1 MNNINDIRAA
11 LALLLALLSSACT
24 TLPLREAAPA
34 GAAAHDPPAAL
45 AALEAAVQEDPRDA
59 RLRTDYLRQR
69 EALIGA
75 RLAAAER
82 ALAIGD
88 FELAA
93 QHYREVLRLDAQ
105 HPRAQAGLDALV
117 DERRRLARVAE
128 AEAALA
134 RDDVALAERLARS
147 VLAEAPAHVR
157 ARRLLRD
164 IDERRLQLRPV
175 VVPSGPLAKPVNLT
189 FRDAPLRVVFEALSQ
204 AAGLNFVFDSDVR
217 DDALVSLVV
226 RDTTV
231 DEVIR
236 LIAATQQIERKL
248 LNANSVLIY
257 PATPAKQR
265 DYQELVSRSFYL
277 AHADVKQA
285 EVLLR
290 QLVKVRDVFID
301 EKLNLVVIKD
311 TPAAVQLA
319 ERLIATLDVAE
330 AEVMLELEVLEVSR
344 SKLRELGLEFPDQ
357 VGYGL
362 LQGGASGLTVP
373 GNVSLR
379 SGTGLVPFVSNP
391 AAVLRLRLEDGDT
404 NLLANPRIRVRN
416 RAEARIH
423 IGQRVP
429 VFTTTSTAN
438 VGVSASVSYLD
449 VGLKL
454 DVEPSVTLDD
464 EVAIRVALEV
474 SSIVREV
481 PGPEGSLAYE
491 LGTRSASTTLRLQ
504 NGETQVLAG
513 LINDEERRT
522 ARRVPGLGELPLIG
536 RLFSVPRD
544 SSVQTEIVLLI
555 TPRIIRNIVPPVFS
569 RDHLPAGTEASIGAE
584 ALRIGPTPAQGLALR
599 GTGALSPQEVAA
611 ALAAFAPRAVDDS
624 APRELAATLVAPA
637 TAQPGAT
644 LTLTLNL
651 DGSGR
656 HDGGVVE
663 FDYDAARLEPVGFA
677 GAGPGQGA
685 VALPP
690 GTLPT
695 RVPIAFRVRADAHG
709 TADVVMSGVVL
720 QVGGERVA
728 RPLAGTANVAIG
740 E

>member
-1 MNNINDIRAA
+1 MNNINNVRAA
-11 LALLLALLSSACT
+11 LPLLLAGLLSACAAV
-24 TLPLREAAPA
+24 PAREPVAA
-34 GAAAHDPPAAL
+34 GSGDPFARL
-45 AALEAAVQEDPRDA
+45 AALEAAANADPLDA
-59 RLRTDYLRQR
+59 ERRADYVRQR
-69 EALIGA
+69 EVLIDA
-75 RLAAAER
+75 YLAAAEQAAAR
-82 ALAIGD
+82 AE

-93 QHYREVLRLDAQ
+93 RHYREVLRADAQ
-105 HPRAQAGLDALV
+105 HARAQAGLEALV

-128 AEAALA
+128 GEAALA
-134 RDDVALAERLARS
+134 RGDLPLAERLARS
-147 VLAEAPAHVR
+147 VLAEAPAHTR

-164 IDERRLQLRPV
+164 IDERRLQLRPE
-175 VVPSGPLAKPVNLT
+175 VVPSGPLARQVNLT

-311 TPAAVQLA
+311 TPAAVRLA

-344 SKLRELGLEFPDQ
+344 NRLRELGLEFPDQ

-362 LQGGASGLTVP
+362 LEGGRSGLLEP

-416 RAEARIH
+416 RSEARIH

-429 VFTTTSTAN
+429 VFTTTAVAN

-464 EVAIRVALEV
+464 EVAIRIALEV

-481 PGPEGSLAYE
+481 PGPEGSLAFE
-491 LGTRSASTTLRLQ
+491 LGTRSASTTLRLK

-544 SSVQTEIVLLI
+544 SSAQTEIVLLV
-555 TPRIIRNIVPPVFS
+555 TPRIIRNIVPPVFT
-569 RDHLPAGTEASIGAE
+569 RDHLPAGTEANIGAE

-599 GTGALSPQEVAA
+599 GTGALSPQEMAA
-611 ALAAFAPRAVDDS
+611 ALAAFAPREAGGG
-624 APRELAATLVAPA
+624 APRDIAATLVAPA
-637 TAQPGAT
+637 SAQPGAT

-651 DGSGR
+651 EGSGS

-663 FDYDAARLEPVGFA
+663 FDYDAERLEPVDFA

-685 VALPP
+685 VALPA
-690 GTLPT
+690 GSLPVS
-695 RVPIAFRVRADAHG
+695 VPVAFRVRADASG
-709 TADVVMSGVVL
+709 TADVVVSAVVL
-720 QVGGERVA
+720 EVGGERVA
-728 RPLAGTANVAIG
+728 MPVAGTASVAIG

>member
-1 MNNINDIRAA
+1 MNNTNDIRAA
-11 LALLLALLSSACT
+11 LALLLATLLPACT
-24 TLPLREAAPA
+24 MLPAREALPP
-34 GAAAHDPPAAL
+34 GAAADDPSAAL
-45 AALEAAVQEDPRDA
+45 AALGAAVQDDPRNA
-59 RLRTDYLRQR
+59 GLRADYLRQR
-69 EALIGA
+69 DALIGA
-75 RLAAAER
+75 WLAAAEH

-117 DERRRLARVAE
+117 DARRRLARLAE

-147 VLAEAPAHVR
+147 VLAEVPAHVR

-164 IDERRLQLRPV
+164 IDERRLQLRPA
-175 VVPSGPLAKPVNLT
+175 VVPSGPLAKPVNLS

-226 RDTTV
+226 REATV

-311 TPAAVQLA
+311 TPAAVHLA
-319 ERLIATLDVAE
+319 ERLIASLDVAE

-362 LQGGASGLTVP
+362 LQGGASGPLVA

-404 NLLANPRIRVRN
+404 NLLANPRIRVKN

-464 EVAIRVALEV
+464 EVAIRLALEV

-522 ARRVPGLGELPLIG
+522 ARRVPGLGELPVIG
-536 RLFSVPRD
+536 RLFSVPREA
-544 SSVQTEIVLLI
+544 SVQTEIVLLI
-555 TPRIIRNIVPPVFS
+555 TPRIIRNVVPPVFT
-569 RDHLPAGTEASIGAE
+569 RDPLPAGTEASIGAE
-584 ALRIGPTPAQGLALR
+584 VLRIGPTAPHSLALR
-599 GTGALSPQEVAA
+599 GTGALSPQEVAT
-611 ALAAFAPRAVDDS
+611 ALAAFTAREAADTAPRDVAV
-624 APRELAATLVAPA
+624 ELAAPRS
-637 TAQPGAT
+637 AQPGAMLT
-644 LTLTLNL
+644 LTLTLS
-651 DGSGR
+651 GSGS

-663 FDYDAARLEPVGFA
+663 FDYDAALLEPVGFA
-677 GAGPGQGA
+677 GAAPGQGA
-685 VALPP
+685 VALPA
-690 GTLPT
+690 GALPASL
-695 RVPIAFRVRADAHG
+695 PIAFRVRPDASG
-709 TADVVMSGVVL
+709 TANIIVSSVMFDVAG
-720 QVGGERVA
+720 QRVA
-728 RPLAGTANVAIG
+728 VPVAGTAHVAIG

>member
-1 MNNINDIRAA
+1 
-11 LALLLALLSSACT
+11 
-24 TLPLREAAPA
+24 
-34 GAAAHDPPAAL
+34 
-45 AALEAAVQEDPRDA
+45 
-59 RLRTDYLRQR
+59 
-69 EALIGA
+69 
-75 RLAAAER
+75 
-82 ALAIGD
+82 
-88 FELAA
+88 
-93 QHYREVLRLDAQ
+93 
-105 HPRAQAGLDALV
+105 ALV

-128 AEAALA
+128 GEAALA
-134 RDDVALAERLARS
+134 RGDLPLAERLARS
-147 VLAEAPAHVR
+147 VLAEAPAHTR

-164 IDERRLQLRPV
+164 IDERRLQLRPE
-175 VVPSGPLAKPVNLT
+175 VVPSGPLARQVNLT

-311 TPAAVQLA
+311 TPAAVRLA

-344 SKLRELGLEFPDQ
+344 NRLRELGLEFPDQ

-362 LQGGASGLTVP
+362 LEGGRSGLLEP

-416 RAEARIH
+416 RSEARIH

-429 VFTTTSTAN
+429 VFTTTAVAN

-464 EVAIRVALEV
+464 EVAIRIALEV

-481 PGPEGSLAYE
+481 PGPEGSLAFE
-491 LGTRSASTTLRLQ
+491 LGTRSASTTLRLK

-544 SSVQTEIVLLI
+544 SSAQTEIVLLV
-555 TPRIIRNIVPPVFS
+555 TPRIIRNIVPPVFT
-569 RDHLPAGTEASIGAE
+569 RDHLPAGTEANIGAE

-599 GTGALSPQEVAA
+599 GTGALSPQEMAA
-611 ALAAFAPRAVDDS
+611 ALAAFAPREAGGG
-624 APRELAATLVAPA
+624 APRDIAATLVAPA
-637 TAQPGAT
+637 SAQPGAT

-651 DGSGR
+651 EGSGS

-663 FDYDAARLEPVGFA
+663 FDYDAERLEPVGFA

-685 VALPP
+685 VS
-690 GTLPT
+690 
-695 RVPIAFRVRADAHG
+695 VPVAFRVRADASG
-709 TADVVMSGVVL
+709 TADVVVSAVVL
-720 QVGGERVA
+720 EVGGERVA
-728 RPLAGTANVAIG
+728 MPVAGTASVAIG